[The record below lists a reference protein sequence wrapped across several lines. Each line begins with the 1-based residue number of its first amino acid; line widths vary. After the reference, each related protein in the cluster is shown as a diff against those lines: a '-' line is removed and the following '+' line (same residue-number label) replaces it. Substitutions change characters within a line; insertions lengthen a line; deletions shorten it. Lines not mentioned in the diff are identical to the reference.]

1 MTPHRIYSG
10 RGKRPSTP
18 PTLTRISQAA
28 ITSPDNYRA
37 TPQLATAVEVAI
49 TLAQPLLLT
58 GLPGT
63 GKTQL
68 AHSIAWELGY
78 GERALTF
85 ETKSTSVSRDLF
97 YYYDTLGRFQ
107 ASYVEG
113 MSKNPLDYVE
123 YNAFGKAILLA
134 NSIENV
140 RHVLPE
146 RFVHPGPPQQSVV
159 LIDEIDKAPRDF
171 PNDLLNEI
179 EGMFFRIPEL
189 HNVKITAPPELRPI
203 VIITSNSEKNL
214 PDAFLRRC
222 IYHHIPKPT
231 TDDLRE
237 IISLRVSPIGDHEKA
252 GFDSALE
259 LFIRLRDDNS
269 GVTKKPSTAEL
280 ISWVAVLR
288 KREVDFRIRL
298 KKEDVEETLC
308 TLVKLQEDLDSAKK
322 IVGQWIK

>member
-1 MTPHRIYSG
+1 MTERVYSG
-10 RGKRPSTP
+10 RGARRAEAPRF
-18 PTLTRISQAA
+18 TRVSQAA
-28 ITSPDNYRA
+28 ITAPENYRA
-37 TPQLATAVEVAI
+37 TPELATAVEVAI

-78 GERALTF
+78 GDRALTF

-107 ASYVEG
+107 ASYLEDA
-113 MSKNPLDYVE
+113 SKDPLEYIE
-123 YNAFGKAILLA
+123 YNALGKAILLA
-134 NSIENV
+134 HPAEDV
-140 RHVLPE
+140 KHLLPK
-146 RFVHPGPPQQSVV
+146 RFVHPGPAQQSVV

-189 HNVKITAPPELRPI
+189 RNAMIAAPSEMRPI

-222 IYHHIPKPT
+222 IYHHIPKPSA
-231 TDDLRE
+231 DDLRQ
-237 IISLRVSPIGDHEKA
+237 IVSLRVAPIATEEKA
-252 GFDSALE
+252 GFDSALD

-269 GVTKKPSTAEL
+269 GVSKKPSTAEL
-280 ISWVAVLR
+280 IAWIAVLR
-288 KREVDFRIRL
+288 KRNTDFKVRL
-298 KKEDVEETLC
+298 KKEDVEQTLC
-308 TLVKLQEDLDSAKK
+308 TLVKLQDDNDPARRILD
-322 IVGQWIK
+322 QWVK